1 MGITLLLAE
10 DNPTVRK
17 IYGETLTAEGYT
29 VIEAGDGDQAL
40 DALERETV
48 DVLVTDLY
56 MPGHT
61 GIELV
66 QRGRQLHP
74 EMRTVLMTG
83 KGSPD
88 AVVEAFRNQAC
99 AFLSKPFSL
108 EDLRGAVTTALEHK
122 PACGIEVVSAKPNW
136 IEILVPCDLKAV
148 APLQKLMAEL
158 DTKLPVETR
167 EAIGSAFREM
177 LSNAIEHGGKC
188 DPSQRVV
195 VKYVRLKRAIM
206 YSIKDPGQ
214 GFDIAEMKHA
224 AITNPSGEP
233 FRHMQVR
240 AEKGIRPGGYGIL
253 LASQVIDELIYN
265 ERHNELIFVKYVD
278 DGADPGQDSQQQAQ
292 SDNGSRESDR

>member
-17 IYGETLTAEGYT
+17 IYGDTLSAEGYT
-29 VIEAGDGDQAL
+29 VIQAEDGDQAL
-40 DALERETV
+40 DALEHEPV

-61 GIELV
+61 GLELV
-66 QRGRQLHP
+66 ERGRKLHP
-74 EMRTVLMTG
+74 ELRTVLMTG
-83 KGSPD
+83 HGSPD
-88 AVVEAFRNQAC
+88 AVIEAFRYQAC

-122 PACGIEVVSAKPNW
+122 PACGIEVVSAKPDW
-136 IEILVPCDLKAV
+136 IELLVPCDLHAV
-148 APLQKLMAEL
+148 APLQKLITEL

-177 LSNAIEHGGKC
+177 LGNAIEHGGKC
-188 DPSQRVV
+188 DPAQRVV

-206 YSIKDPGQ
+206 YSIKDPGN
-214 GFDIAEMKHA
+214 GFDIAEMQHA
-224 AITNPSGEP
+224 AITNPTDEP
-233 FRHMQVR
+233 LRHMQVR

-278 DGADPGQDSQQQAQ
+278 TGADSKEDSRQ
-292 SDNGSRESDR
+292 SDNGSH

>member
-1 MGITLLLAE
+1 MGITLLLAD
-10 DNPTVRK
+10 DNATVRK
-17 IYGETLTAEGYT
+17 IYGETLAAEGYN
-29 VIEAGDGDQAL
+29 VIEAEDGDQAL
-40 DALERETV
+40 DALEREPV

-61 GIELV
+61 GFELV
-66 QRGRQLHP
+66 ERGRKLHP
-74 EMRTVLMTG
+74 ELRTILMTG
-83 KGSPD
+83 QGSPD
-88 AVVEAFRNQAC
+88 AVVDAFRFHAC

-108 EDLRGAVTTALEHK
+108 DELRGAVTTALEQK

-148 APLQKLMAEL
+148 GPLQKLMCEL

-188 DPSQRVV
+188 DPTQRVG

-206 YSIKDPGQ
+206 YSIKDPGE
-214 GFDIAEMKHA
+214 GFDIEEMKHA
-224 AITNPSGEP
+224 AITNPSDEP
-233 FRHMQVR
+233 LRHMHVR
-240 AEKGIRPGGYGIL
+240 SEKGIRPGGYGIL

-265 ERHNELIFVKYVD
+265 ERHNELIFVKYID
-278 DGADPGQDSQQQAQ
+278 DQSEPHQPLQQH
-292 SDNGSRESDR
+292 E